1 MPCSNTGQFCYKE
14 LVSMPKRKKTES
26 KKSTSNLTPK
36 QREYDKEY
44 KALVNKL
51 KRKAKDVNKRG
62 YTIPEDLI
70 PEKPKKRLAKYLQE
84 LQERVK
90 NIYDYVYY
98 VSSETGEY
106 ISGFKRRGQERREAA
121 QKGVEKRRQND
132 SIRQMEQFQR
142 DFKAFYEANREAI
155 ENGEYLRSPLDEP
168 TPFPEPK
175 RKPVERPYYDES
187 TRPEIPQPLPP
198 ETITRP
204 QTREPTAEDLA
215 TLPQE
220 VDKILNTVYAEIERW
235 QPEPR
240 WSSELA
246 ELKREDVNK
255 LGSII
260 DGAIRE
266 LGKDRVA
273 WNLANCVHEF
283 ESICIEI
290 MYMSGSKYHD
300 TGREGI
306 RSKLV
311 AITQMVQ
318 GRPLTLKESMEITGQ
333 SESFN
338 ESE

>member
-1 MPCSNTGQFCYKE
+1 
-14 LVSMPKRKKTES
+14 MPKSKKTS
-26 KKSTSNLTPK
+26 NKKLTPK
-36 QREYDKEY
+36 QQQYDKEY

-51 KRKAKDVNKRG
+51 KRKARDINKRG
-62 YTIPEDLI
+62 YVIPEDLI
-70 PEKPKKRLAKYLQE
+70 PEKPKKRLDKYLQE
-84 LQERVK
+84 LRERVK
-90 NIYDYVYY
+90 NIYDYAYY
-98 VSSETGEY
+98 VKQETGEY
-106 ISGFKRRGQERREAA
+106 FTGLQRRGQERREAA
-121 QKGVEKRRQND
+121 QKAAKVRKRNAN
-132 SIRQMEQFQR
+132 IREIEQFER
-142 DFKAFYEANREAI
+142 DFRKFYEENREAI
-155 ENGEYLRSPLDEP
+155 ENGEYLRSPFDEP

-175 RKPVERPYYDES
+175 KPVEKPK
-187 TRPEIPQPLPP
+187 IPQPLPP
-198 ETITRP
+198 EAITRP

-215 TLPQE
+215 SLPQE

-240 WSSELA
+240 WSDELA

-260 DGAIRE
+260 DGAIRD
-266 LGKDRVA
+266 LGKDQVA
-273 WNLANCVHEF
+273 RNLAKCVHEF

-311 AITQMVQ
+311 AITQMVK
-318 GRPLTLKESMEITGQ
+318 GRPLTLAESMEITGQ